1 MIKNSDKAM
10 NNIET
15 AKKIS
20 KMIIDKV
27 IRNPLILLFNFGKNS
42 EKLKKNYEIDEVLI
56 NTIPFLISIT
66 DENGN
71 VMFVNKKLEEILG
84 EKAIGKKCW
93 ELYKDNKTQCA
104 NCPLKKSISIG
115 GTINT
120 EVMGAFGGRTFRA
133 EHIGMIFQGKK
144 AVMEIFRDITEQKT
158 SEELIE
164 EGKIYAESIVNTVR
178 IPLVVLD
185 FDLRVIS
192 ANWFFYYRYKF
203 LREKTEK
210 KLFYEIYD
218 DYWDI
223 PELRAKLEILVD
235 SNIQFHDFEIEHKF
249 PFIGKRIIAFTAR
262 RIYQVGALNQ
272 HILLSII
279 DITDRKLSEEKLRAS
294 EEKYR
299 NLFDNASDAIITLD
313 LDDRITS
320 WNASAESILG
330 WTEKEALGKK
340 FSDLAVSPGLRG
352 EREDIV
358 ENVLSGSKVSGIETV
373 RLRKDGVK
381 INVSLVVSPILN
393 ADKKIIGI
401 SGIIRDI
408 TSRIEEEKR
417 LKRHTEMLEKLTT
430 DLQKFQ
436 LAVENAS
443 DLITIADAKG
453 MIIYA
458 NEAARIITGY
468 SKKEIIG
475 KKVELL
481 WGAAEDRRFYDNL
494 YKTIAVEKKNF
505 TGEFVSYKKSGEKFY
520 TKIRVSP
527 VFDDD
532 KNVIFFVGIETDIT
546 EEKEIDR
553 AKTEFVSV
561 ASHELRTPLANM
573 SLSLEMILSG
583 VAGEISK
590 EQKKYL
596 RGVYRDIE
604 GMSELINALLNVS
617 RIELRTMIINP
628 EPTNISDIAASVV
641 KDFNMQV
648 KSKNLKLKATY
659 DKAVPVINLD
669 RNLVRIVIKNLLS
682 NAIKYTSEGGKIMLG
697 IEKLRSDAIIKVSDS
712 GCGIPEDEREK
723 VYQKMFRAKN
733 ARETKNDGVGLGL
746 YIVSSIV
753 EQFGG
758 KIWFESEVNKGTVFY
773 VSIPLVGMKQSQ

>member
-1 MIKNSDKAM
+1 MSIKRNVNEIGRKV
-10 NNIET
+10 
-15 AKKIS
+15 
-20 KMIIDKV
+20 IDKV
-27 IRNPLILLFNFGKNS
+27 VKKPLISLFNLGKNS
-42 EKLKKNYEIDEVLI
+42 ESLKKNYEVDEVLI

-66 DENGN
+66 DEDGN
-71 VMFVNKKLEEILG
+71 VMFINKKLEEIFG
-84 EKAIGKKCW
+84 IGAIGKKCW
-93 ELYKDNKTQCA
+93 ELYKDNKTRCV
-104 NCPLKKSISIG
+104 NCPLKKNISIG
-115 GTINT
+115 ESMNT
-120 EVMGAFGGRTFRA
+120 EVLGAFSGKTFKA
-133 EHIGMIFQGKK
+133 EHIGMVFQGKK

-185 FDLRVIS
+185 FSLKVVS
-192 ANWFFYYRYKF
+192 ANWFFYYKYKF
-203 LREKTEK
+203 LREKTENEPFFE
-210 KLFYEIYD
+210 LYD
-218 DYWDI
+218 GYWRI
-223 PELRAKLEILVD
+223 PELQRKIKILIN
-235 SNIQFHDFEIEHKF
+235 SNIQFHDLEIEHVF
-249 PFIGKRIIAFTAR
+249 PYIGKRIISFTAR
-262 RIYQVGALNQ
+262 RIYQVGEQNQ
-272 HILLSII
+272 HILLSFI
-279 DITDRKLSEEKLRAS
+279 DITGRKISEEKLRAS

-313 LDDRITS
+313 LNDRITS

-330 WTEKEALGKK
+330 WTAKEAIGKK
-340 FSDLAVSPGLRG
+340 FSNLAVSSGLRE
-352 EREDIV
+352 ERESMV
-358 ENVLSGSKVSGIETV
+358 ENVLSGSMVSGIETV
-373 RLRKDGVK
+373 RLRKDGLK

-408 TSRIEEEKR
+408 TSRKREEKR
-417 LKRHTEMLEKLTT
+417 LKVHAEMLEKLTT

-443 DLITIADAKG
+443 DLITITDSKG
-453 MIIYA
+453 VIIYA
-458 NEAARIITGY
+458 NEAARVITGY

-481 WGAAEDRRFYDNL
+481 WGEAEDHKFYQNL
-494 YKTIAVEKKNF
+494 YQTIAENKKNF
-505 TGEFVSYKKSGEKFY
+505 TGEFVSRKKNGEKFY

-527 VFDDD
+527 ILDDD

-583 VAGEISK
+583 VTGEISK
-590 EQKKYL
+590 EQRKYL
-596 RGVYRDIE
+596 KGVYRDIE

-641 KDFNMQV
+641 KDFTMQV
-648 KSKNLKLKATY
+648 KNKNLNLKTSY
-659 DKAVPVINLD
+659 DKGVPVINLD
-669 RNLVRIVIKNLLS
+669 RNLVRIILKNLLS
-682 NAIKYTSEGGKIMLG
+682 NAIKYTPEGGKISLE
-697 IEKLRSDAIIKVSDS
+697 IERVRSDARIKVSDS
-712 GCGIPEDEREK
+712 GCGIPEDERDK
-723 VYQKMFRAKN
+723 IYMKMFRAKN

-746 YIVSSIV
+746 YIVNSIV
-753 EQFGG
+753 EEFGG
-758 KIWFESEVNKGTVFY
+758 QIWFESEVDKGTTFY
-773 VSIPLVGMKQSQ
+773 VNIPLVGMKRSG